1 MADGPGLARL
11 VLAARVAA
19 KTLIEPHLKEC
30 GTRFSALGL
39 EPVMDDNL
47 ANIVADGCD
56 VGIRIGESLAPHMIA
71 VSITP
76 SLKMAVVGTP
86 AYFRGHGV
94 HATPADQQRHSSMHR
109 TTRVSSVA

>member
-1 MADGPGLARL
+1 M
-11 VLAARVAA
+11 AARVAA
-19 KTLIEPHLKEC
+19 KTLIEPHLEEF

-39 EPVMDDNL
+39 EPVMDDSL
-47 ANIVADGCD
+47 PNIVADGCD

-76 SLKMAVVGTP
+76 SLERAVVGTP

-94 HATPADQQRHSSMHR
+94 HATPADQRRHSSVHR